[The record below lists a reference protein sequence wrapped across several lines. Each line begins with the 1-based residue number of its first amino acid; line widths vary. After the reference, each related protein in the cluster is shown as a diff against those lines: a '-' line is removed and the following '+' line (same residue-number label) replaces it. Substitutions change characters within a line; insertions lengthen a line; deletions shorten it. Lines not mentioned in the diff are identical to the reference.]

1 MGGRRW
7 RSRSVPPASSPRV
20 MKAWRGSWGLSGS
33 AVPIAR
39 PSRRVTRATPWRVSC
54 CAVRTFTFL
63 PSTTLST
70 DVVKSQSSS
79 STPPRSSSSRSSAWL
94 VAGDTAS
101 TVRGARRS
109 AHRWCRRFG
118 MSTGRVVAA
127 VLSESRPCLR
137 LAGAAGSIIR
147 VEGCRTTG
155 AAARGRGPASNEP
168 ETSAGLGRPCAA
180 RRVVWA
186 LASARPG
193 PSAGHYGHDSA
204 LASPA
209 GSEEVDLSSPD
220 RTPTNRRRDRRSD
233 RPAGPT
239 KCPLCKPLAAR

>member
-1 MGGRRW
+1 MDAGAHG
-7 RSRSVPPASSPRV
+7 SVSQRARE
-20 MKAWRGSWGLSGS
+20 AFAAELL
-33 AVPIAR
+33 AAIAQ
-39 PSRRVTRATPWRVSC
+39 PES
-54 CAVRTFTFL
+54 
-63 PSTTLST
+63 
-70 DVVKSQSSS
+70 
-79 STPPRSSSSRSSAWL
+79 
-94 VAGDTAS
+94 
-101 TVRGARRS
+101 VRGARRS

-118 MSTGRVVAA
+118 VITGRVVAA
-127 VLSESRPCLR
+127 VLSESRAYLR

-168 ETSAGLGRPCAA
+168 EASAGLGRSRAA

-220 RTPTNRRRDRRSD
+220 RTPTNRGRDRRSVAQLA
-233 RPAGPT
+233 RQNAHWGYQRIQGELLKLGHHVGASSIRRVLERQRIPPAPIREIDT
-239 KCPLCKPLAAR
+239 TWPQFLRTQASTMLACDFFPVDCAVTLHRM

>member
-1 MGGRRW
+1 MRRQDLHLL
-7 RSRSVPPASSPRV
+7 A
-20 MKAWRGSWGLSGS
+20 
-33 AVPIAR
+33 IHN
-39 PSRRVTRATPWRVSC
+39 
-54 CAVRTFTFL
+54 FL
-63 PSTTLST
+63 T

-101 TVRGARRS
+101 TVRRARRS

-155 AAARGRGPASNEP
+155 AARRGRGLRRTNPKPQLDWADR
-168 ETSAGLGRPCAA
+168 ALLAALCGLLPRPVRD
-180 RRVVWA
+180 RRPVTTGTNMRRHRR
-186 LASARPG
+186 LERGSG
-193 PSAGHYGHDSA
+193 PILTG
-204 LASPA
+204 
-209 GSEEVDLSSPD
+209 PD
-220 RTPTNRRRDRRSD
+220 ATNRRRDRRSD